1 MKKILLLFLTV
12 TVFLIADSSLA
23 QERFRRE
30 APPPDPLPELN
41 LPQVERNTLVNGLE
55 LMAVRIDN
63 APIME
68 LRVIIGDGESSSPE
82 DLPGL
87 ATFAANMLD
96 KGAGTL
102 TSSQIEEQIE
112 SMGGSFSAE
121 VFPDY
126 SLFSFS
132 FLEEHLDEAL
142 DLMSKMI
149 LQPIISKLEIDSVKR
164 SMYYDHIQ
172 RYSFPEALGKK
183 LLYQILFQN
192 HPSQKITFNEEVIK
206 NFNRDALLAFFEK
219 FYRPN
224 NARIL
229 LFGNINL
236 DIASR
241 KISHNFKDWQ
251 SKDIEKA
258 FIPPP
263 VPNDRLKICFINLP
277 QAKNATL
284 FLGNTIPF
292 DDQNDLFSFLVFN
305 QVLGGTT
312 NSRLLMN
319 LRESNK
325 RNVFWAFSEV
335 EFFKNFGVFFV
346 RSMIQPDA
354 IYQSVSDILEEIR
367 KAKQAPLPISDIEQA
382 KSYLINHFPLTI
394 RNMDEIASKV
404 SEKEVYNRG
413 DEFWN
418 EYYESVSLVNAGD
431 VFKSLTNTSLLQPI
445 IIIVGDEETLID
457 QLSEFDEVEF
467 YDKNGI
473 LRFSL
478 NKGENE

>member
-1 MKKILLLFLTV
+1 MKKLLLLFLTV
-12 TVFLIADSSLA
+12 PLILVADSSLA

-30 APPPDPLPELN
+30 APPPDPLPQLN
-41 LPQVERNTLVNGLE
+41 LPQVLRNTLVNGLE
-55 LMAVRIDN
+55 LMAVRIEN

-68 LRVIIGDGESSSPE
+68 LRMIIGDGESSSPE

-87 ATFAANMLD
+87 ATFTANMLD
-96 KGAGTL
+96 KGAGTF

-112 SMGGSFSAE
+112 SIGGSFSAE
-121 VFPDY
+121 VFADY

-192 HPSQKITFNEEVIK
+192 HPFQKITFNEEVIK
-206 NFNRDALLAFFEK
+206 NFNREALLDFFDT

-229 LFGNINL
+229 LFGNVNL
-236 DIASR
+236 DTASR
-241 KISHNFKDWQ
+241 KISHYFKDWQ
-251 SKDIEKA
+251 NKDIEKT

-263 VPNDRLKICFINLP
+263 VPNDKLKICFIDLP

-335 EFFKNFGVFFV
+335 EFFRNFGVLFV

-394 RNMDEIASKV
+394 RSVDKIASKV

-418 EYYESVSLVNAGD
+418 EYYESVSLVNAAD
-431 VFKSLTNTSLLQPI
+431 VFKSLANTSILQPI
-445 IIIVGDEETLID
+445 VIIVGNEETLID

-473 LRFSL
+473 FQFSL
-478 NKGENE
+478 IERRE

>member
-206 NFNRDALLAFFEK
+206 NFNREALLAFFEK

>member
-12 TVFLIADSSLA
+12 LLILVADSSLA
-23 QERFRRE
+23 QERFRKE
-30 APPPDPLPELN
+30 APPPDPLPQLN
-41 LPQVERNTLVNGLE
+41 LPQVLRNTLVNGLE
-55 LMAVRIDN
+55 LMAVRIEN

-68 LRVIIGDGESSSPE
+68 LRMIIGDGESSSPE

-87 ATFAANMLD
+87 ATFTANMLD
-96 KGAGTL
+96 KGAGTF

-112 SMGGSFSAE
+112 SIGGSFSVE
-121 VFPDY
+121 VFSDY

-164 SMYYDHIQ
+164 TMYYDHIQ

-192 HPSQKITFNEEVIK
+192 HPFQKITFNEEVIK
-206 NFNRDALLAFFEK
+206 NFNREALLAFLDK

-229 LFGNINL
+229 LFGNVNL
-236 DIASR
+236 DTASR
-241 KISHNFKDWQ
+241 KISHYFKDWQ
-251 SKDIEKA
+251 NKEIEKT

-263 VPNDRLKICFINLP
+263 VPNDKLRICFIDLP

-305 QVLGGTT
+305 QLLGGTT

-319 LRESNK
+319 LRETNK

-335 EFFKNFGVFFV
+335 EFFRNFGVFFV

-394 RNMDEIASKV
+394 RNVNEIASKV

-418 EYYESVSLVNAGD
+418 EYYESVSLVNAAD
-431 VFKSLTNTSLLQPI
+431 VFKSLANTSILQPI
-445 IIIVGDEETLID
+445 VIIVGNEDTLID

-473 LRFSL
+473 SQYSL
-478 NKGENE
+478 KERRE

>member
-30 APPPDPLPELN
+30 APPPDPLPKLN

-87 ATFAANMLD
+87 ATFTANMLD

-206 NFNRDALLAFFEK
+206 NFNREALLAFFEK

-263 VPNDRLKICFINLP
+263 VPNDTLKICFINIP

-335 EFFKNFGVFFV
+335 EFFRNFGVFFV

-431 VFKSLTNTSLLQPI
+431 VFKSLANTSLLQPI

>member
-312 NSRLLMN
+312 NSRRLMN

>member
-1 MKKILLLFLTV
+1 MKKNLLLFLTV
-12 TVFLIADSSLA
+12 TVFLFADSSLA

-87 ATFAANMLD
+87 ATFTANMLD

-206 NFNRDALLAFFEK
+206 NFNREAMLAFFEK

-263 VPNDRLKICFINLP
+263 VPNDRLKICFINIP

-325 RNVFWAFSEV
+325 RNIFWAFSEV
-335 EFFKNFGVFFV
+335 EFFRNFGVFFV

-431 VFKSLTNTSLLQPI
+431 VFKSLANTSLLQPI

-457 QLSEFDEVEF
+457 QLSEFAEVEF

>member
-431 VFKSLTNTSLLQPI
+431 VFKSLANTSLLQPI

>member
-206 NFNRDALLAFFEK
+206 NFNREALLAFFEK

-263 VPNDRLKICFINLP
+263 VPNDRLKICFINIP
-277 QAKNATL
+277 KAKNATL

-431 VFKSLTNTSLLQPI
+431 VFKSLANTSLLQPI
-445 IIIVGDEETLID
+445 IIIVGDEEILID
-457 QLSEFDEVEF
+457 QLSEFDGVEF